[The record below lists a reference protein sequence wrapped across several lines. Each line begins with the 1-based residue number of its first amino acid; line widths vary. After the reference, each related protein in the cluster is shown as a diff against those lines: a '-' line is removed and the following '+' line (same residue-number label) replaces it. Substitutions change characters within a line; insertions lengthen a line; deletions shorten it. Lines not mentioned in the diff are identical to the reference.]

1 MKEQKG
7 ITHIRLT
14 IISVIILIIV
24 AVAIVFMFQEKRNKT
39 LSDLTTNM
47 LLVQGKIRVIS
58 QENVIKKDERP
69 LIGKKVADSL
79 EDEKIKSL
87 IDKEVI
93 KQDEEKFDS
102 YFIIDGEA
110 IKELKLENNLN
121 GEYYIVNYS
130 TYEVIYTKG
139 TDIEGSK
146 KYKLSELEEYRDKK
160 EAEKQ
165 GNKEENKV
173 NEESS
178 ETQQQPEATKEEQ
191 QTENSEIVNES
202 EEETT
207 QEEPAE

>member
-1 MKEQKG
+1 MKEQNG
-7 ITHIRLT
+7 ISHIRLT
-14 IISVIILIIV
+14 IISAIIIIIV
-24 AVAIVFMFQEKRNKT
+24 AVAIVFMLQEKREKN
-39 LSDLTTNM
+39 LDDLTTNM
-47 LLVQGKIRVIS
+47 LLVQGKVKVIS

-69 LIGKKVADSL
+69 LVGKKVVDSL

-87 IDKEVI
+87 IDKEII

-102 YFIIDGEA
+102 YYIIDGEN
-110 IKELKLENNLN
+110 IGELKLENTLK

-139 TDIEGSK
+139 IELEGNI
-146 KYKLSELEEYRDKK
+146 KYKLSELEEYNDKK

-173 NEESS
+173 NEAAN
-178 ETQQQPEATKEEQ
+178 ETQQPETTTEEQ

-202 EEETT
+202 EEEAT

>member
-1 MKEQKG
+1 MKEQNG

-14 IISVIILIIV
+14 MISIIILIIV
-24 AVAIVFMFQEKRNKT
+24 AVATVFMFQERRNKT
-39 LSDLTTNM
+39 LNDLTTNM
-47 LLVQGKIRVIS
+47 LLVQGKVRVIS

-69 LIGKKVADSL
+69 LIGKKVAENL
-79 EDEKIKSL
+79 EDEKIKTL
-87 IDKEVI
+87 IDKEII

-102 YFIIDGEA
+102 YYIIDGET
-110 IKELKLENNLN
+110 INELKLENTLN

-173 NEESS
+173 NEEAN
-178 ETQQQPEATKEEQ
+178 ETQQETNTEEQ
-191 QTENSEIVNES
+191 KTENSEIVKES
-202 EEETT
+202 EEKTT